1 MYLQNMFKQKS
12 SWLFMLLFLFVAE
25 QSRAQLNYLEKGNKL
40 IYFGIHLGFNQGAM
54 KPLRNV
60 SPGSTDS
67 VTFVNSTF
75 GPGFNIGIIGNYQFH
90 KYFDLRLI
98 PTLSFSDRNLIFR
111 DVNNVE
117 IPKTLS
123 SIYLSFPLM
132 FRYKS
137 KPIKDFRIFV
147 LGGIR
152 YDFDLS
158 AKSSR
163 RNADDQILL
172 QTHDISF
179 ETGFGFQFY
188 LPYVIL
194 SPEFKVSHGLINR
207 KFPNENLIYSRAID
221 KLFSRMFTISIN
233 LEG

>member
-1 MYLQNMFKQKS
+1 MFKQKT

-25 QSRAQLNYLEKGNKL
+25 QSHAQLNYLEKGNKL

-117 IPKTLS
+117 VPKTLS

-137 KPIKDFRIFV
+137 KPIKDFRMFV

-172 QTHDISF
+172 QTHDVSF
-179 ETGFGFQFY
+179 ETGFGFQF
-188 LPYVIL
+188 
-194 SPEFKVSHGLINR
+194 
-207 KFPNENLIYSRAID
+207 
-221 KLFSRMFTISIN
+221 
-233 LEG
+233 